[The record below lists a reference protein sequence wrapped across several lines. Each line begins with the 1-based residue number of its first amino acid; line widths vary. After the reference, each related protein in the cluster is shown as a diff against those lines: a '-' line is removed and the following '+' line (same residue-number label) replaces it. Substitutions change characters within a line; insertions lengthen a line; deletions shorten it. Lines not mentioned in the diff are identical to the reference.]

1 MTIYQTYN
9 SNLPNYELPQDNE
22 ENRPG
27 MTERDVDKQV
37 VYTDIN
43 GKNFYD
49 YDITSKPTASGQS
62 SIIPTRE
69 DTGFPKYSK
78 RTDID
83 GSDIYSLDQSIVG
96 DSSASLGDRIDVV
109 NNGRLADINIINE
122 NFISGDADIT
132 IHKDNKL
139 TSIKGILEESSL
151 NNNFFSDVN
160 IDAIQKMIRY
170 NVYKQTDNIISNQ
183 PEHILYIIMRSVLL
197 QYGNF
202 RIASDNLL
210 DEIRKLNQKVVD
222 YCSENISSNVLQ
234 YIGYINDI
242 EQLPIPMDRPVY
254 HNKQNFTYDISNII

>member
-22 ENRPG
+22 ADKPG
-27 MTERDVDKQV
+27 ITERDVDKQV

-43 GKNFYD
+43 GHSFYD
-49 YDITSKPTASGQS
+49 YDIKSKPTAFGPA
-62 SIIPTRE
+62 SIIPTQVDSGIPQYSRE
-69 DTGFPKYSK
+69 
-78 RTDID
+78 TDID
-83 GSDIYSLDQSIVG
+83 GEDVYSVDQLIVG
-96 DSSASLGDRIDVV
+96 NSSASLGEFIDVV
-109 NNGRLADINIINE
+109 NNGRVNDINVRNE
-122 NFISGDADIT
+122 KFISDDADVT

-170 NVYKQTDNIISNQ
+170 NVYKSTDNIISNQ
-183 PEHILYIIMRSVLL
+183 PDHILYIVMRSILL

-202 RIASDNLL
+202 RVETENIIKELH
-210 DEIRKLNQKVVD
+210 KLNKKVVD

-234 YIGYINDI
+234 YINYVN
-242 EQLPIPMDRPVY
+242 ELENLPIPMDRPVY
-254 HNKQNFTYDISNII
+254 HNKQNFTYDISNLL